1 MAADLRHSAIVSFGV
16 HAGAESRPVVVIVV
30 ILDRTRSPSTVV
42 KGRFPTMAA
51 DLRHSAI
58 VSFAWPKLGRSQGR
72 VAVVVV
78 ILVAVQVVV
87 IVVVVVVVVLVG
99 PALVVLPPV
108 PVPKRRFPTMA
119 ADRRHSA
126 TVSFA
131 GPELEVSHSEVG

>member
-1 MAADLRHSAIVSFGV
+1 
-16 HAGAESRPVVVIVV
+16 
-30 ILDRTRSPSTVV
+30 
-42 KGRFPTMAA
+42 MAA

-78 ILVAVQVVV
+78 IPVAVQVVV
-87 IVVVVVVVVLVG
+87 LVG
-99 PALVVLPPV
+99 PVLVALPPV

-126 TVSFA
+126 SVSFA
-131 GPELEVSHSEVG
+131 GPELEVSHSEVRVGYGQVGLKMAQVGWWVE